1 MHSPA
6 LKSTNHLIFFYN
18 YIGIKM
24 KMKHGFV
31 LTVLLL
37 LPLSGC
43 ATNDSYTSDDQQDRP
58 GMSGQQGMSQGAGGG
73 GGRGGGGPQ
82 QGPPNMAKD
91 DSKTDEVPPT
101 EAFTACEGKQ
111 EGDFVVFILSEGK
124 QIKATCQIID
134 DHMVAVP
141 QKSGKP
147 DRK

>member
-1 MHSPA
+1 
-6 LKSTNHLIFFYN
+6 
-18 YIGIKM
+18 M

-58 GMSGQQGMSQGAGGG
+58 GMSRQQGMGQGGG
-73 GGRGGGGPQ
+73 GGRVGGGSQ
-82 QGPPNMAKD
+82 QGPPNMERE

-101 EAFTACEGKQ
+101 EAFTACEGRQ

-124 QIKATCQIID
+124 DIKATCQIID

-141 QKSGKP
+141 QKLGKP

>member
-1 MHSPA
+1 M
-6 LKSTNHLIFFYN
+6 
-18 YIGIKM
+18 GITM

-58 GMSGQQGMSQGAGGG
+58 GMSGQQGMSQG
-73 GGRGGGGPQ
+73 GGRGGEGPQ

-91 DSKTDEVPPT
+91 DSTTDEVPHT
-101 EAFTACEGKQ
+101 EAFTACEEKQ

-124 QIKATCQIID
+124 KIKATCQIID

-141 QKSGKP
+141 QKLGKP